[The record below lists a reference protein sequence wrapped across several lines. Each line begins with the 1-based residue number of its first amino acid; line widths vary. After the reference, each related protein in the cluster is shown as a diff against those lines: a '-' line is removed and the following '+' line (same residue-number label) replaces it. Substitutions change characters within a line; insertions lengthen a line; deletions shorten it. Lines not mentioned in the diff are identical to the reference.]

1 MHTGAEFV
9 NSSFLTES
17 FCLSYSVAIDIKT
30 NDILCQLR
38 RQSLN
43 NFGFKSFDDNS
54 CLPEHQMLNTLEIS
68 LQEELLT
75 TILITFSDDCFFG
88 QVQRSSK
95 KGQNFFLSSLKRK
108 MGFLV
113 SFVFDGKKKLVIRK
127 SDKL

>member
-75 TILITFSDDCFFG
+75 TILITFSDDCFFLVRFNDLLKKVKTFFF
-88 QVQRSSK
+88 QVVTCYSIVLY
-95 KGQNFFLSSLKRK
+95 F
-108 MGFLV
+108 
-113 SFVFDGKKKLVIRK
+113 
-127 SDKL
+127 